1 MIDPVITFDKN
12 SIIEILYCFDKNID
26 DEGYVIDGNNHRRI
40 LAIDGK
46 EIKVDEIAGII
57 KEGFVRNNI
66 ISLIELNDII
76 ENR

>member
-1 MIDPVITFDKN
+1 MITFDKN
-12 SIIEILYCFDKNID
+12 SIIEILYCFDKSID
-26 DEGYVIDGNNHRRI
+26 NEGYVIDMNNHRRI